1 MSASCNRKGVLVGM
15 LFGLLLSF
23 ALVPQAALATSIDYG
38 YLAQFVSPYEQG
50 YPNPAGFSITVD
62 GITVTATAGAPTD
75 SAYLDSYFE
84 GRPGGLGVCQHLT
97 STNQCTPSDDD
108 NLTTNGHTEVLI
120 LTFSQ
125 EVTITQILIQNGL
138 HDTDFN
144 DPSGSPYDFTLNGNS
159 YDLTHTFIPP
169 DPYGT
174 GLVFSFTAPEGNTDN
189 ARMYIEKITFT
200 KVPEPSALLLIGTG
214 LVGIALVRR
223 FKSM

>member
-1 MSASCNRKGVLVGM
+1 MNAGGRKMGVLVG
-15 LFGLLLSF
+15 LWSGLLLLF
-23 ALVPQAALATSIDYG
+23 ALAPQSAQATSIDYG
-38 YLAQFVSPYEQG
+38 YLAQFVSPYERG
-50 YPNPAGFSITVD
+50 YPNPAGFSVIVD
-62 GITVTATAGAPTD
+62 GITVTATAALPTD

-84 GRPGGLGVCQHLT
+84 GRPGGLGVCQHLD
-97 STNQCTPSDDD
+97 SHNQCTPSDDD

-125 EVTITQILIQNGL
+125 EVTMTQILIRNGL

-144 DPSGSPYDFTLNGNS
+144 DPSGNPYYFTLNGNP

-174 GLVFSFTAPEGNTDN
+174 GTVFSFTAPEGTTDN

-200 KVPEPSALLLIGTG
+200 KVPEPSALLLIGG
-214 LVGIALVRR
+214 GIVGIALVRR
-223 FKSM
+223 FEVM